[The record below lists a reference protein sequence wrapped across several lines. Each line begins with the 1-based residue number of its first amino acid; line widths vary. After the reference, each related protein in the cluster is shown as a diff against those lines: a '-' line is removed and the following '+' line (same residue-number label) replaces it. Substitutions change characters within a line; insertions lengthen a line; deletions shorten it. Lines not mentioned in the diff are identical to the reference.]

1 MRISLDLPDETFRRL
16 EIQAAER
23 GVSLKQI
30 LRTAVERELRLHRVQ
45 LPLVESKRPGTLTLT
60 NAEIED
66 FLA

>member
-16 EIQAAER
+16 EILAAER